1 MNTFFVHLQPK
12 CAFQPDCLSNELSF
26 TDKLVW
32 SIACPRGCC
41 RKLGDLREAGKRSGW
56 RRMCAVC
63 TAADTRASEF
73 KKKKKK
79 DLDLRAPANAP
90 GTGDP
95 MTGMFLK
102 TSSIML
108 NGFSRCLCSP
118 AEKEGVPMPNHWD
131 HFYISPNWLRH
142 SENCLSIVAECFDS

>member
-1 MNTFFVHLQPK
+1 MRWTLFLYTCNQNAHFSLTAYLTNFPLLIS
-12 CAFQPDCLSNELSF
+12 LSEAQ
-26 TDKLVW
+26 LV
-32 SIACPRGCC
+32 
-41 RKLGDLREAGKRSGW
+41 REAAAGNWVTFEKRESE
-56 RRMCAVC
+56 
-63 TAADTRASEF
+63 ADDAEWALYTLRLTHAPASS
-73 KKKKKK
+73 KKK

>member
-1 MNTFFVHLQPK
+1 M
-12 CAFQPDCLSNELSF
+12 S
-26 TDKLVW
+26 
-32 SIACPRGCC
+32 
-41 RKLGDLREAGKRSGW
+41 
-56 RRMCAVC
+56 AVY

-73 KKKKKK
+73 KKK

-118 AEKEGVPMPNHWD
+118 AEKEGVPMPNH
-131 HFYISPNWLRH
+131 
-142 SENCLSIVAECFDS
+142 